1 MASSVCESSGD
12 QREIDSAYLLSC
24 GPTWNALQSCVET
37 HGMSNLASIGATAG
51 PVETHDTTKR
61 PAWPLAGSIAALWIA
76 TAIELIVVLLRNR
89 GHFVYGLDD
98 VYIHMTIARN
108 LALHGVWGLSPQHF
122 SPASSG
128 PLWTLLIAASYLL
141 FGVNQYVP
149 LILNLIVATA
159 FVGCTYILL
168 ARANLTPVATFL
180 TLLALVLV
188 TPLPGLI
195 LTGEEHVLQAMLT
208 VLFLDRAGDRLCQT
222 DASRRSTILMF
233 LLAAL
238 LGFVRYESLFL
249 IGTAAALFVIA
260 GEILLGFA
268 LAAAG
273 SIPAIAM
280 GLVSIAKGGFFLP
293 SSVLIKSGSGN
304 GLARFLT
311 NWKLNIYAG
320 PDVAV
325 LAIVA
330 AAALLIALKSL
341 PREKWKNP
349 TVAKTLLLL
358 AMITAHLIFALVQFF
373 RYDAYLVSASI
384 YVLALNWAAPWSSRT
399 ESRFW
404 RLSPL
409 RLAGAT
415 FISLAAIV
423 GVLRGIW
430 IFVRTPTACHNI
442 YSQQYQVAHFIKDCY
457 QGQSIALNDIG
468 AVSYFADIK
477 LLDLGGL
484 ANVEI
489 ARAII
494 QHKLG
499 PEEIERF
506 AVSYRTKVAVLY
518 PNWFDGS
525 INGPLPAAWMPIAQW
540 EVPNHWMLGGDAV
553 VFYAVD
559 PLEARRLDACLENYR
574 SSLPSQVRVTKLW
587 H

>member
-1 MASSVCESSGD
+1 
-12 QREIDSAYLLSC
+12 
-24 GPTWNALQSCVET
+24 
-37 HGMSNLASIGATAG
+37 MSNLASIGATTG
-51 PVETHDTTKR
+51 PVETHKTTKR
-61 PAWPLAGSIAALWIA
+61 HAWPLAVSIATLWIA
-76 TAIELIVVLLRNR
+76 TAIEVIVVLLRNS

-108 LALHGVWGLSPQHF
+108 LALHGVWGVTPQHF

-159 FVGCTYILL
+159 FVGCTYLLL
-168 ARANLTPVATFL
+168 ARTNLTPLATFV

-208 VLFLDRAGDRLCQT
+208 VLFLDRAGERLCQP
-222 DASRRSTILMF
+222 DASRRSTIFILV
-233 LLAAL
+233 LAAL
-238 LGFVRYESLFL
+238 VGFVRYEGLFL
-249 IGTAAALFVIA
+249 IGTAAGLFVIA
-260 GEILLGFA
+260 GEILTGIA
-268 LAAAG
+268 LAVAG

-280 GLVSIAKGGFFLP
+280 GLISIAKGGFFLP

-311 NWKLNIYAG
+311 NWELNIYAG

-330 AAALLIALKSL
+330 AGALLIALTSL

-349 TVAKTLLLL
+349 TVLKTLLLL
-358 AMITAHLIFALVQFF
+358 AMISAHLIFALVQFF

-384 YVLALNWAAPWSSRT
+384 YVFALNWAASWSSRT

-404 RLSPL
+404 SLFPL
-409 RLAGAT
+409 RLAGAV
-415 FISLAAIV
+415 FISLAAMV
-423 GVLRGIW
+423 GILRGIW
-430 IFVRTPTACHNI
+430 IFVRTPTASHNI
-442 YSQQYQVAHFIKDCY
+442 YSQQYQVAHVIKSCY
-457 QGQSIALNDIG
+457 DGQSVALNDIG

-484 ANVEI
+484 ANVEV

-499 PEEIERF
+499 PTEIERF
-506 AVSYRTKVAVLY
+506 AVSYGTKVAVLY

-525 INGPLPAAWMPIAQW
+525 SNGPLPPAWIPIAQW
-540 EVPNHWMLGGDAV
+540 NVANHWMLGGDAV

-559 PLEARRLDACLENYR
+559 PLEAPRLDACLKNYK
-574 SSLPSQVRVTKLW
+574 SSLPSQAVVTNLW
-587 H
+587 HP

>member
-1 MASSVCESSGD
+1 
-12 QREIDSAYLLSC
+12 
-24 GPTWNALQSCVET
+24 
-37 HGMSNLASIGATAG
+37 MSNLASIGATAG
-51 PVETHDTTKR
+51 PVETHKITRR
-61 PAWPLAGSIAALWIA
+61 PAWPLAASIATLWIA

-108 LALHGVWGLSPQHF
+108 LALNGVWGLTPQRF

-159 FVGCTYILL
+159 FVGCTYLLL
-168 ARANLTPVATFL
+168 ARTNLTPLATFV
-180 TLLALVLV
+180 TLLAIVLL

-208 VLFLDRAGDRLCQT
+208 VLFLDSAGDRLCRT
-222 DASRRSTILMF
+222 GASRRSTIFMLV
-233 LLAAL
+233 LAAL
-238 LGFVRYESLFL
+238 VGFVRYEGLFL
-249 IGTAAALFVIA
+249 IGTAAALFIIA

-268 LAAAG
+268 VAVAG
-273 SIPAIAM
+273 SIPAVAM
-280 GLVSIAKGGFFLP
+280 GLISIAKGGFFFP

-311 NWKLNIYAG
+311 NWQQNIYAG
-320 PDVAV
+320 PHVAI
-325 LAIVA
+325 LAILA
-330 AAALLIALKSL
+330 AGALLIALTSL

-358 AMITAHLIFALVQFF
+358 AMIAAHLIFALVQFF
-373 RYDAYLVSASI
+373 RYDAYLMSASI

-404 RLSPL
+404 RLAPL
-409 RLAGAT
+409 RLAGAV
-415 FISLAAIV
+415 FISLAALV
-423 GVLRGIW
+423 GILRGIW

-442 YSQQYQVAHFIKDCY
+442 YNQQYQVAHFIKGCY
-457 QGQSIALNDIG
+457 EGQSVALNDIG
-468 AVSYFADIK
+468 AVSYFADIS

-484 ANVEI
+484 ANVEV
-489 ARAII
+489 ARAMI

-499 PEEIERF
+499 PIEIERF
-506 AVSYRTKVAVLY
+506 AVDYGTKVAVLY

-525 INGPLPAAWMPIAQW
+525 RNGPLPQAWILVAQW
-540 EVPNHWMLGGDAV
+540 NVPNHWMLGGDAV

-559 PLEARRLDACLENYR
+559 PLEAPRLEGCLENYEP
-574 SSLPSQVRVTKLW
+574 SLPSQVRVTKLW